1 MKGKLVHIVATR
13 DLAKQ
18 VCVRVTYTSNHE
30 LNCDDKCLIYLSTW
44 RKSFKQYAAETT
56 GIFAWGIT
64 TMKTIIV
71 NLKEKMIVK
80 KKTKKK
86 QWFYRECLY
95 NHMWRLLKTDF
106 ENFSASWSEHR
117 KKKIRLF
124 PIYHH

>member
-80 KKTKKK
+80 KKNKKK
-86 QWFYRECLY
+86 NNGFIENVFIIICEDY
-95 NHMWRLLKTDF
+95 WRQTLKTLAPHGLNI
-106 ENFSASWSEHR
+106 E
-117 KKKIRLF
+117 KKR
-124 PIYHH
+124 